1 MKTNQSQAPKDTAM
15 TVRLPSQI
23 VGMLETLAHDT
34 KRSKAYLAGE
44 AITSYVEQN
53 AWQVARIAASL
64 AEAEGGAP
72 GIPHEDMERWV
83 KSWGT
88 DHELP
93 PPEPRV

>member
-1 MKTNQSQAPKDTAM
+1 MKINQTQTPKDTAM

-64 AEAEGGAP
+64 EEAKSGTP
-72 GIPHEDMERWV
+72 GIPHAEVERWV
-83 KSWGT
+83 KSWNT
-88 DHELP
+88 PNELP
-93 PPEPRV
+93 RPEAHF